1 MLLARFLP
9 FSSYLRSYGVPIV
22 AHIIIEK
29 SGLLGA
35 EQLAEFLENR
45 MAQVSWHDN
54 SQISQKNAGASSPD
68 ASLAAS
74 LAIDAFVCSKKFAD
88 KAGGVSGIAD
98 VARKMKASRVMVIS
112 SDNQK
117 AFEMNSE
124 MRGNLIFLNMA
135 PSDMTDEMLASPQN
149 FSLHMAVTRLLDG
162 EHVAV
167 SDTKSLELMALARR
181 VSKTDVTVFINGPT
195 GTGKEVLSKFI
206 HNQSDRRD
214 APFVAVNCAAIP
226 ENMLEAILFGH
237 EKGAFTGASTANKGI
252 FRAADGGTLLLDE
265 ISEMPLGLQAKLL
278 RALQER
284 KVTPLGSQREVDVN
298 VRVIATTNRQM
309 LAEVREGRFRED
321 LFYRL
326 NVFPLATSNLN
337 ERKNDI
343 VAISTILLG
352 RHAVDEDSVP
362 CLAPDAVAL
371 LLSYGWPG
379 NVRELENVLQRALVL
394 CSDQCITAAD
404 IMVDGVVGEQ
414 LSAERL
420 MKTES
425 GQKLSA

>member
-1 MLLARFLP
+1 MGEKLKTLWLDPDSTVKKKDLTVLEKVGFKITSVQSLEDLKRL
-9 FSSYLRSYGVPIV
+9 IV
-22 AHIIIEK
+22 E
-29 SGLLGA
+29 S
-35 EQLAEFLENR
+35 
-45 MAQVSWHDN
+45 D
-54 SQISQKNAGASSPD
+54 
-68 ASLAAS
+68 
-74 LAIDAFVCSKKFAD
+74 LAILKITNDVSLLKEIKQLMTIMKKDLIIFCRLNTNSINLSVDLKKYGCSNIILSDDFSKLTWQSAYDQLNKVNDDFDFIFNDPKSIKLLELAKKV
-88 KAGGVSGIAD
+88 GQSGVST
-98 VARKMKASRVMVIS
+98 
-112 SDNQK
+112 
-117 AFEMNSE
+117 
-124 MRGNLIFLNMA
+124 LITG
-135 PSDMTDEMLASPQN
+135 PSGS
-149 FSLHMAVTRLLDG
+149 
-162 EHVAV
+162 
-167 SDTKSLELMALARR
+167 
-181 VSKTDVTVFINGPT
+181 
-195 GTGKEVLSKFI
+195 GKEVLAEVIHKSSSKKNEKFI
-206 HNQSDRRD
+206 
-214 APFVAVNCAAIP
+214 ALNCAAMP
-226 ENMLEAILFGH
+226 ENLIEDMLFGH

-326 NVFPLATSNLN
+326 NVFPLATCNLN

>member
-1 MLLARFLP
+1 
-9 FSSYLRSYGVPIV
+9 
-22 AHIIIEK
+22 
-29 SGLLGA
+29 
-35 EQLAEFLENR
+35 
-45 MAQVSWHDN
+45 
-54 SQISQKNAGASSPD
+54 
-68 ASLAAS
+68 
-74 LAIDAFVCSKKFAD
+74 
-88 KAGGVSGIAD
+88 
-98 VARKMKASRVMVIS
+98 
-112 SDNQK
+112 
-117 AFEMNSE
+117 
-124 MRGNLIFLNMA
+124 
-135 PSDMTDEMLASPQN
+135 
-149 FSLHMAVTRLLDG
+149 
-162 EHVAV
+162 
-167 SDTKSLELMALARR
+167 
-181 VSKTDVTVFINGPT
+181 
-195 GTGKEVLSKFI
+195 
-206 HNQSDRRD
+206 
-214 APFVAVNCAAIP
+214 
-226 ENMLEAILFGH
+226 MLEAILFGH